1 MHRHLHVFS
10 KTSWMARNTRFLS
23 GAARLYSKT
32 LPIAF
37 VRLGRVAIIV
47 ILLSL
52 ISNVTRGQSAYLI
65 GLGHLDPNFD
75 VSRAYGVSADGMVVT
90 GESTRPNF
98 QTETFHWTVDDG
110 MVALG
115 YRSSDGHCVSGD
127 GRIIVGG
134 VSPGEA
140 YYWIPGVEFHRMGDL
155 PGGEFG
161 SKAWA
166 ANWDGSV
173 IVGTGTS
180 ENSRMVEAF
189 YWTPDKGM
197 IGLGSLDPDYLFS
210 GASGVSSD
218 GRVVVGRTK
227 SSGAQ
232 VAFRWTAEGG
242 MHELS
247 RSAKWGWHQAQGISP
262 DGSVIVGYGY
272 YNNLGYDA
280 FRWTA
285 EEGMTALGVLDETPF
300 KYQGRAEDA
309 SVRGWVIVG
318 WSDED
323 DGRKAVVWTPRR
335 GILRLGELL
344 ANDFG
349 VDLGTWEM
357 YYANAISYD
366 GKTIVGEGWH
376 FEDGEGITEAFLARV
391 PCIDDC
397 DRCSFRERMTGRCKP
412 RGDGTVKVIAKL
424 AGGRVGATLTFC
436 LDYYKAF
443 AEATVN
449 EDGRAKA
456 RFKRVPLGAHH
467 LTLKECD
474 APADVGCE

>member
-1 MHRHLHVFS
+1 MS
-10 KTSWMARNTRFLS
+10 RNTRFLS
-23 GAARLYSKT
+23 GAARFCNDAL
-32 LPIAF
+32 F
-37 VRLGRVAIIV
+37 VASARLGRVATIV
-47 ILLSL
+47 ILLSF

-75 VSRAYGVSADGMVVT
+75 VSYAFGVSADGMVVT
-90 GESTRPNF
+90 GESSRPNF
-98 QTETFHWTVDDG
+98 QTEAFQWTMERGIVG
-110 MVALG
+110 MG

-127 GRIIVGG
+127 GRVIVGG

-140 YYWIPGVEFHRMGDL
+140 YYWIPGVEFYRMGDL
-155 PGGEFG
+155 PGGSFS
-161 SKAWA
+161 SKAWGA
-166 ANWDGSV
+166 DWEGAV
-173 IVGTGTS
+173 IVGSASS
-180 ENSRMVEAF
+180 ERSRNIEAF
-189 YWTPDKGM
+189 IWTSQDGM
-197 IGLGSLDPDYLFS
+197 VGLGGLDPNHIYSL
-210 GASGVSSD
+210 ASGISSD
-218 GRVVVGRTK
+218 GTIVVGKTRSPET
-227 SSGAQ
+227 Q
-232 VAFRWTAEGG
+232 VAFRWTAEEG

-247 RSAKWGWHQAQGISP
+247 RSEKWGWHQAQGISP

-272 YNNLGYDA
+272 YNDLGYDA
-280 FRWTA
+280 FRWTE

-309 SVRGWVIVG
+309 SVRGWIIVG

-357 YYANAISYD
+357 YSGFAVSYD

-376 FEDGEGITEAFLARV
+376 FENGEGITEGFLVRI

-397 DRCSFRERMTGRCKP
+397 DRCSFRERMTGTCKP

-424 AGGRVGATLTFC
+424 SGGRVGATLTFC

-456 RFKRVPLGAHH
+456 RFKRLPPGPHH